1 MNSGKMKY
9 LPLDLTS
16 EQITDL
22 EKLAGIAFPPEK
34 IAMYFGIPEDHFMN
48 EFNDPESKIR
58 YHYDKGLLQS
68 TADVNKGTLK
78 RAKDGNLSS
87 IAQLGKDLYQQKLSA
102 SKKRRMFD
110 SEKHNYEQL
119 QAFIEEGEIRDIPAD
134 QLEYFEQLDY
144 IRSLYG
150 KYESKSFIL
159 NAVQV
164 KWPKL
169 SKLSVNKLF
178 SESLNFFYL
187 DNEVKIEA
195 WQNIYADQ
203 LDNMARICFDMN
215 DFETGRRC
223 LNDAAK
229 MRGVGSEDKSRIPKD
244 LFDRKPVFYTIRPED
259 VGIRRVSRVKI
270 GQFIDELPI
279 LEKDKMRVKRDAGV
293 EDVDFELVEENVEN

>member
-9 LPLDLTS
+9 LPLDLTP

-34 IAMYFGIPEDHFMN
+34 IAIYFGIPEDQFLE
-48 EFNDPESKIR
+48 EFNNSDSKIR
-58 YHYDKGLLQS
+58 YHYDKGLLQA

-87 IAQLGKDLYQQKLSA
+87 IAQLGKDLYQQKISA

-110 SEKHNYEQL
+110 AEKHNYEQL

-159 NAVQV
+159 NAVQI

-187 DNEVKIEA
+187 DNDVKVEA
-195 WQNIYADQ
+195 WKNIYADQ
-203 LDNMARICFDMN
+203 LDNLARICYDIN
-215 DFETGRRC
+215 DIETARRC

-229 MRGVGSEDKSRIPKD
+229 MRGVGSDDKSRIPKE
-244 LFDRKPVFYTIRPED
+244 FFERKPVFYTVRPED
-259 VGIRRVSRVKI
+259 VGIHRESRLKL
-270 GQFIDELPI
+270 QKFIEDLPI
-279 LEKDKMRVKRDAGV
+279 LEKDKLRVKRDAGIEDIEFEEIN
-293 EDVDFELVEENVEN
+293 EDVEN